1 MATKTEKNKNQA
13 NEKQND
19 FLWRKPITLDSFDEE
34 DPLAALYRGREV
46 GAKDEPQEN
55 QAPKEKKKTAVEPLK
70 KQKTQNKPASK
81 KSSDKGK
88 EEGSETP
95 AKIFDEI
102 SPTKKKDHSAPKISE
117 EELKRLLRIKSD
129 SFKFSDIRE
138 ILRGKSLDIYV
149 FLRTLSDNTNGI
161 CKIRHLE
168 MMEKLDI
175 SRPTLF
181 KQSDWL
187 VRLSL
192 IEKQSVPGDHLGT
205 SYTVR
210 RAEDVLPISGEMQR
224 QIDSFIADFQKEL

>member
-1 MATKTEKNKNQA
+1 MATKIEKNKNQA

-19 FLWRKPITLDSFDEE
+19 SLWRKPITLDSFEEE
-34 DPLAALYRGREV
+34 DPLAALYRGRKV
-46 GAKDEPQEN
+46 GDEPNAQEN
-55 QAPKEKKKTAVEPLK
+55 QPPKEKKRPAKTATE
-70 KQKTQNKPASK
+70 KQKTVSK
-81 KSSDKGK
+81 KSSNKG
-88 EEGSETP
+88 EDQGSETP
-95 AKIFDEI
+95 AKVFDEI
-102 SPTKKKDHSAPKISE
+102 SPTKTEDHSAPKISE

-224 QIDSFIADFQKEL
+224 QIDSYIADFQKEL